1 MCFNMF
7 LAPFINPSLSSKP
20 TTHPLLSQGSK
31 GALLVLLKASLD
43 QTHWSC
49 ELRNSRQQKTAGL
62 RLMGQ

>member
-1 MCFNMF
+1 MCFNML

-20 TTHPLLSQGSK
+20 TTGPLLSQGSK
-31 GALLVLLKASLD
+31 GALSVPPKAFLVQA
-43 QTHWSC
+43 HRSC